1 MRNISV
7 EKNDILKIGNTIFEE
22 NGNVNILCSIQTAK
36 IEEILLRNILLTFN
50 EEYKIISEEDFEWD
64 NGDKEIKFITNMPWN
79 EYVNVGK

>member
-22 NGNVNILCSIQTAK
+22 NGNVGILCSIQTAN

-50 EEYKIISEEDFEWD
+50 EKYKIISEEDFEWD

-79 EYVNVGK
+79 EYVNIGK